1 MRVFLIASQVAF
13 LSKRCFSKV
22 WDYFSKDAYGE
33 VFCHQCSARVSQG
46 SSKASQKNTS
56 NLWSHLRIN
65 HQHAYLEA
73 KGYSRPVNFL
83 INSTPIKL
91 EHFEPEE
98 RFAERESGIM
108 KVLIPEERFAE
119 GESGIMKVLKPEEP
133 SNGNL

>member
-1 MRVFLIASQVAF
+1 MHVFLIDSQVTCAPQ
-13 LSKRCFSKV
+13 RCFSKV

-33 VFCHQCSARVSQG
+33 VFCHQCAARVSQG

-65 HQHAYLEA
+65 HRHAYLEA
-73 KGYSRPVNFL
+73 KGFSRPVNML
-83 INSTPIKL
+83 INTTQIKL

-98 RFAERESGIM
+98 RVAEGESEIM
-108 KVLIPEERFAE
+108 KVLIPEE
-119 GESGIMKVLKPEEP
+119 P